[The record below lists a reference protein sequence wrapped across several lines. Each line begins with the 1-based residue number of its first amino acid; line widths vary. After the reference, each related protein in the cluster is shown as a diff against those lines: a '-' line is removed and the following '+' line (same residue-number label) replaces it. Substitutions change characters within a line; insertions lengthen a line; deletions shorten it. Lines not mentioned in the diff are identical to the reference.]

1 MVAGGL
7 LLTPA
12 TAGAAAV
19 PGTAG
24 PRAASLPVSVAG
36 IAAPGTGV
44 TVAETGAAGT
54 TAPGTGVSVVGTVAS
69 VRAADASLVVNRAYR
84 FRDSRPKTVRFT
96 LNSGTAV
103 VVNGATARIG
113 AVRAGMQVTVTGTQ
127 TGATAV
133 ATRVVVR
140 R

>member
-12 TAGAAAV
+12 AAGAAAV
-19 PGTAG
+19 PVPLPLAGTEAPGGGVSLAG
-24 PRAASLPVSVAG
+24 T
-36 IAAPGTGV
+36 AAPG
-44 TVAETGAAGT
+44 A
-54 TAPGTGVSVVGTVAS
+54 GVSVVGTVAS

-96 LNSGTAV
+96 LTSGTAI

-127 TGATAV
+127 TGATAM